1 MAFKILYTEKALAD
15 LEAILDYI
23 LADNSAAAI
32 RFGNG
37 LLNHI
42 DLLATYPHIGSPVRR
57 RAGMRKVLQT
67 PKSAGVSKFFT
78 SGTLPGRNRTGYSD
92 RARRRPRPS
101 HTSSAPPSF
110 HGICRGCKQHGAV
123 IGIRR
128 RESATSA

>member
-23 LADNSAAAI
+23 LADNPAAAT

-67 PKSAGVSKFFT
+67 PKGAGLSNFFP
-78 SGTLPGRNRTGYSD
+78 SGPLPRGTRTGYSA
-92 RARRRPRPS
+92 RPRRRPRQT
-101 HTSSAPPSF
+101 HTSP
-110 HGICRGCKQHGAV
+110 
-123 IGIRR
+123 
-128 RESATSA
+128 